1 MKKILILILL
11 DLFFHSSGYS
21 QWTVLNSGTASNLR
35 TVVFLNTSTGFAGG
49 AGGILLRT
57 TNSGVNWNSV
67 TSGLSS
73 DINSISF
80 YNSSTGLACAN
91 GGNIIMSTNAGSSWN
106 PVTSGTPD
114 NLYAISF
121 FDNLS
126 GVCSGSNGTLMYTT
140 NGGLNWIIAVNGFL
154 SNYYGAVMS
163 SSSSAFACGVNTIFQ
178 PLIAKTTNG
187 GANWSYS
194 TFYLNGNEG
203 NLRDIYFIS
212 STEGFAVSNVWDGQ
226 GGISYSSNSGT
237 NWTTQLVTSALN
249 GMDFAGQ
256 NTGYAVGLNGFIT
269 RTTNKGISWET
280 QLSGTSSILR
290 SVDFIDSLNGYAV
303 GDGGVII
310 KTTNGGITSL
320 EPVSGE
326 VPSEYSLLQNYPN
339 PFNPETKIKFSMPGS
354 GFTLLKIY
362 DALGRE
368 ISTLVNEE
376 LNPGTYEAGWN
387 ASKNTSGI
395 YFYKLTSGDFTETKK
410 MILIK

>member
-1 MKKILILILL
+1 MKKLLILSIFF
-11 DLFFHSSGYS
+11 LFLHTTGYS
-21 QWTVLNSGTASNLR
+21 QWAVLNSGTASNLR

-49 AGGILLRT
+49 AGGVMLRT
-57 TNSGVNWNSV
+57 TNAGVNWNSV

-91 GGNIIMSTNAGSSWN
+91 GGNIIMTTNAGSSWN
-106 PVTSGTPD
+106 SVTSGTTD

-121 FDNLS
+121 FDNTN
-126 GVCSGSNGTLMYTT
+126 GICTGANGTLMYTT
-140 NGGLNWIIAVNGFL
+140 NGGVNWIIAVSGFL

-163 SSSSAFACGVNTIFQ
+163 SSSNAFACGVNTIFQ

-226 GGISYSSNSGT
+226 GGISYTSNSGT
-237 NWTTQLVTSALN
+237 NWATQLVTSALN
-249 GMDFAGQ
+249 GMDFGGQ
-256 NTGYAVGLNGFIT
+256 NTGYAVGISGFVT
-269 RTTNKGISWET
+269 RTTNRGVSWET
-280 QLSGTSSILR
+280 QLSGTSAVLR
-290 SVDFIDSLNGYAV
+290 SVNFIDSLTGFAV

-310 KTTNGGITSL
+310 KTTNGGITSI

-326 VPSEYSLLQNYPN
+326 VPKEYSLLQNYPN
-339 PFNPETKIKFSMPGS
+339 PFNPVTKIKFSIPGP
-354 GFTLLKIY
+354 GLALLKIY
-362 DALGRE
+362 DVLGKE

-376 LNPGTYEAGWN
+376 LKPGTYEAGWN
-387 ASKNTSGI
+387 ASNNPSGI
-395 YFYKLTSGDFTETKK
+395 YFYKLTSGDFTQTRK